1 MPSIYLISN
10 DHISFRS
17 LIHSSWEH
25 LNPEMICSQSQWLHG
40 SVGYSVASVSR
51 GHRFKP
57 CGSPEFFRL
66 LYTIAKFA
74 FITARFITSLEFEL
88 NSLKIVLMLDVFLY
102 FCRKVEIRKL
112 LGPFNFYRGGM
123 WVWPKCFCL

>member
-1 MPSIYLISN
+1 
-10 DHISFRS
+10 
-17 LIHSSWEH
+17 
-25 LNPEMICSQSQWLHG
+25 MICSQSQWLHS
-40 SVGYSVASVSR
+40 SVGYSVAPVSR

-88 NSLKIVLMLDVFLY
+88 NSLKIVLLLDVFLY
-102 FCRKVEIRKL
+102 FCTRKVEIRKL
-112 LGPFNFYRGGM
+112 LVPFNFFRVGM
-123 WVWPKCFCL
+123 WVQLKCFCL